1 LKASAPPGSDSVEA
15 GRRPSWAEFNGRELN
30 VYIDEPTVYGAAI
43 RYGWVIFVL
52 AAALGVYL
60 LLRALQQ
67 RTRR

>member
-1 LKASAPPGSDSVEA
+1 
-15 GRRPSWAEFNGRELN
+15 